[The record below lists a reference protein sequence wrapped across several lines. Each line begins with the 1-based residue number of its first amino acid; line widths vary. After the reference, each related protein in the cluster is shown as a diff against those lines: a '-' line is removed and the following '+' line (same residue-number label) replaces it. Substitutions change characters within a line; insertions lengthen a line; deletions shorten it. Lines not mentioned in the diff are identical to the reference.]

1 MSTSTAQQSAL
12 PAAGTVD
19 LTGRTVALVGD
30 PGPLIRGIQSA
41 LSRCGAV
48 VVPVRQARGRRFD
61 VRDLGV
67 AEPIPFDLVDQPT
80 ARMGMTGIADYHG
93 GLDALVFAHVPV
105 AAMQPVAMA
114 DMTDEHWQASWED
127 TMRAMIYSLQAAY
140 AQFVKRT
147 PPGGRVVV
155 LIPAMAMTGGP
166 GYSATAATAEGQRL
180 LMKSVARQWGPQN
193 VTANAITVA
202 NSVLVPGAPDFEF
215 SLAERALGRTG
226 DPDTDIGAVVGFL
239 CSDLA
244 RFVTGTTFFCE
255 GGLWMSAA

>member
-1 MSTSTAQQSAL
+1 MSITAEPSAL
-12 PAAGTVD
+12 PSSGTVD
-19 LTGRTVALVGD
+19 LTGRTVVLVGD
-30 PGPLIRGIQSA
+30 PGPLVRGIRSA
-41 LSRCGAV
+41 LSRCGATV
-48 VVPVRQARGRRFD
+48 ASVRQSRGRRFD
-61 VRDLGV
+61 ARDLGV

-80 ARMGMTGIADYHG
+80 ARTGMTGIAEHHG
-93 GLDALVFAHVPV
+93 GVDALVFAHVPAV
-105 AAMQPVAMA
+105 ATRPTAMA

-140 AQFVKRT
+140 AQFVKKT
-147 PPGGRVVV
+147 PPGGRFVV

-166 GYSATAATAEGQRL
+166 GYGALAATAEGQRL

-202 NSVLVPGAPDFEF
+202 NSVLAPGAPDFEY

-226 DPDTDIGAVVGFL
+226 DPDTDIGPVVSFL

>member
-1 MSTSTAQQSAL
+1 MTTTAQPSARPL
-12 PAAGTVD
+12 ADTVN
-19 LTGRTVALVGD
+19 LSGRTVALVGD
-30 PGPLIRGIQSA
+30 PGPLVDGIRTA
-41 LSRCGAV
+41 LSRCGATV
-48 VVPVRQARGRRFD
+48 ASVQQSRGRRFET
-61 VRDLGV
+61 VDLGGTGPV
-67 AEPIPFDLVDQPT
+67 RFDLVDQPT
-80 ARMGMTGIADYHG
+80 AHSGMAGIAEHHG
-93 GLDALVFAHVPV
+93 GLDALVFAHVAP
-105 AAMQPVAMA
+105 AATQPTAMA

-127 TMRAMIYSLQAAY
+127 TMRAVIYSLQAAY

-147 PPGGRVVV
+147 PPGGRFVV

-166 GYSATAATAEGQRL
+166 GYSALAATAEGQRL

-202 NSVLVPGAPDFEF
+202 NSVLAPGAADFEF

-226 DPDTDIGAVVGFL
+226 DPDTDIGAVVSFL